1 MLDLIEV
8 VIDRLK
14 NIDIRTAFIIAAIGA
29 LCYYEHNEPGY
40 VSRTIHAFIAT
51 YDDLISM
58 FIPLCI
64 ATLIFIG
71 TAILVLK
78 VVYFIRKLVR

>member
-14 NIDIRTAFIIAAIGA
+14 NIDIRMAFIVAAIGA

-40 VSRTIHAFIAT
+40 TSRTIHSFVT
-51 YDDLISM
+51 MYGDLISM

-71 TAILVLK
+71 TAILILK
-78 VVYFIRKLVR
+78 IVYFIRKLVR